1 VRSVVSPRG
10 ANLSAGEASGPRAS
24 AGGPE
29 PLAPP
34 VPATGGAVSDCAGV
48 GAGEVEGGEGGPELG
63 ADVGAEDALGI
74 DPTVGLG
81 VGRSVGV
88 GRGVGV
94 GVGRSVGVGRGV
106 GVGVGRSVGV
116 GRGVGVGVGVEP
128 TTDIGIGGAD
138 VELCLQSFL
147 SYAIAFQLAR
157 PGLFP
162 VTVTRRVR

>member
-1 VRSVVSPRG
+1 MVSPRG
-10 ANLSAGEASGPRAS
+10 ANLSAGEASGPGAS

-34 VPATGGAVSDCAGV
+34 VPARGGAVSDCAGV

-81 VGRSVGV
+81 VGGRVGA

-94 GVGRSVGVGRGV
+94 GVGRS
-106 GVGVGRSVGV
+106 
-116 GRGVGVGVGVEP
+116 VGVGVGVEP
-128 TTDIGIGGAD
+128 TTDIGIGGAH

-147 SYAIAFQLAR
+147 LYAVAFQLAR

-162 VTVTRRVR
+162 VTVIRRVRWSKGLARPWLLLATFAFTFPVA